1 MLNLIIRAALGN
13 RLIVLV
19 TALTVAV
26 FGTLAVLRSPI
37 DVLPDLDRPVV
48 TILTDAPGLVA
59 EDVEQLVTWPIEQVL
74 NGATGVFR
82 VRSSSAPGL
91 SAVYAEFDWNADIY
105 RARQIVSEKLQLADV
120 PSGITPVMAP
130 VSSIMGQVL
139 LVGYRSRNGSTP
151 QQELRRIVDRDVR
164 TRLLALPGVAQVVTT
179 GSRPTEL
186 QVTADADRMRAFGVT
201 LPEVRAAVESANQ
214 AAFGG
219 TLEQGV
225 KGPYV
230 GVSGRLRAADELAQA
245 LVRADDARPICLD
258 DVADV
263 TFGPSRIGTGD
274 AGVDGGPG
282 VLVVVTKQPGIDTV
296 ELTTRIEAEL
306 DALQAQLPGDVE
318 RVDGLFRQ
326 ADFIHRAIANVTDAV
341 RDGAILVVLILFLF
355 LMNLRTTWI
364 TLTAI
369 PLSVA
374 VAAMVF
380 SAFGLSLNT
389 MTLGGL
395 AVAIGTLVDDA
406 IVDVE
411 NVYRRLFENRRRA
424 VPRSTLQVVYEASC
438 EVRKPVTYGTL
449 LVTVVYL
456 PLFFLTGIE
465 GRLFLPIGLAYIVS
479 VTASLLVALTVT
491 PVLCYALLGKT
502 PGAKTGD
509 DAHAEY
515 GGRFVESLRRA
526 AGSVARL
533 SIARPAMVTGIALS
547 LFLGAALI
555 LALRGTTFLPPFNEG
570 SAQVNIMLPPDTSLA
585 ASDRFGQ
592 RLETVL
598 LEVDGVAHVARRTG
612 RAEGDEHIMPVSTT
626 EAIVSFDP
634 DSTRSRDEILEEIRH
649 ELSHEFPGLPNET
662 EQPLAHLL
670 SHMLSGVTAQV
681 AIKLTGPDL
690 RVLREIAAE
699 VEEAI
704 HEIPGVRDLYVEPL
718 IEVDQVEVAPR
729 RADMARLNVTTDDI
743 ASTVALAMGTEE
755 VSRLREGRVS
765 YPVKVG
771 LRSEDRADLEDLA
784 GLLVRSRTGHLVRLG
799 DIADVRMTR
808 TPNEVRRENVE
819 RRLVVRHNV
828 AERPLGDVV
837 ADVEQALVPVRAELA
852 DLPGYGIRL
861 SGQFEAQQEASRI
874 IVSLSVLSLAAMV
887 LILYL
892 HFRSL
897 RLAHLVLLSRPIAFV
912 GAVGAIVWTGQ
923 AVSIASMVGMIA
935 LLGMATRNAILL
947 VDHAVELM
955 REQGRGYA
963 EDLLVL
969 AARERIVPVMM
980 TALTSGIGLVPLA
993 LAADEPGREIL
1004 YPVATVILGGLVTN
1018 TLLDFVVTPGL
1029 LSWFAKDELES
1040 LARPAAAETV

>member
-1 MLNLIIRAALGN
+1 MLNQIIRAALGN

-74 NGATGVFR
+74 NGATGIFR

-91 SAVYAEFDWNADIY
+91 SAVYAEFDWDADIY
-105 RARQIVSEKLQLADV
+105 RARQIVAEKLQLADV
-120 PSGITPVMAP
+120 PTGISPVMAP

-139 LVGYRSRNGSTP
+139 LVGYRSKNGSTP
-151 QQELRRIVDRDVR
+151 QQDLRRIVDRDVR
-164 TRLLALPGVAQVVTT
+164 TRLLALQGVAQVVTT
-179 GSRPTEL
+179 GSRSTEL
-186 QVTADADRMRAFGVT
+186 QVTADADQMRAFGVT
-201 LPEVRAAVESANQ
+201 LPEIRSAVEDANR

-219 TLEQGV
+219 TLDQGV

-230 GVSGRLRAADELAQA
+230 GVSGRLRAADELADA
-245 LVRADDARPICLD
+245 LVRADDARPVRLR
-258 DVADV
+258 DVANV

-296 ELTTRIEAEL
+296 ELTQRIETEL
-306 DALQAQLPGDVE
+306 DALQAQLPADIE

-374 VAAMVF
+374 IAAMVF
-380 SAFGLSLNT
+380 AAFGLSLNT

-411 NVYRRLFENRRRA
+411 NVYRRLFENRRSRA
-424 VPRSTLQVVYEASC
+424 PRDTLQVVYEASC

-479 VTASLLVALTVT
+479 VIASLLVALTVT
-491 PVLCYALLGKT
+491 PVLCYLLLGKSK
-502 PGAKTGD
+502 PAGD
-509 DAHAEY
+509 ATHAEY
-515 GGRFVESLRRA
+515 GGRVVETLRSA
-526 AGSVARL
+526 ADVVARF
-533 SIARPAMVTGIALS
+533 SIARPALVTGVSLS
-547 LFLGAALI
+547 MFLGAALI
-555 LALRGTTFLPPFNEG
+555 LGLRGTTFLPPFNEG

-592 RLETVL
+592 RLENVL
-598 LEVDGVAHVARRTG
+598 LEIDGVAHVARRTG

-634 DSTRSRDEILEEIRH
+634 DSTRNRDEILEEIRH
-649 ELSHEFPGLPNET
+649 EVTEEFPGLPNET

-681 AIKLTGPDL
+681 AIKLTGSDL
-690 RVLREIAAE
+690 RVLREIAHE

-704 HEIPGVRDLYVEPL
+704 HEIPGVRDLFVEPL
-718 IEVDQVEVAPR
+718 IEVDQVEIAPR
-729 RADMARLNVTTDDI
+729 RTDMARLSITADDI

-765 YPVKVG
+765 YPIKVG
-771 LRSEDRADLEDLA
+771 LRAEDRADLEDLA
-784 GLLVRSRTGHLVRLG
+784 ALLVRARTGELIRLG
-799 DIADVRMTR
+799 DVAEVRMTR

-837 ADVEQALVPVRAELA
+837 ADVENALMPVRAELA

-912 GAVGAIVWTGQ
+912 GAVLAVMWTGQ

-955 REQGRGYA
+955 RERGQGFS

-1018 TLLDFVVTPGL
+1018 TLLDFAVTPGL
-1029 LSWFAKDELES
+1029 LSWFAREELDS
-1040 LARPAAAETV
+1040 LSRPTTAV

>member
-1 MLNLIIRAALGN
+1 MLNQIIRAALGN

-19 TALTVAV
+19 TAITVAV

-74 NGATGVFR
+74 NGATGIFR

-105 RARQIVSEKLQLADV
+105 RARQIVAEKLQLADV
-120 PSGITPVMAP
+120 PPGITPVMAP

-139 LVGYRSRNGSTP
+139 LVGYRSRDGNTP

-201 LPEVRAAVESANQ
+201 LPEVRTAVETANR

-230 GVSGRLRAADELAQA
+230 GVSGRLRAADELAEA
-245 LVRADDARPICLD
+245 LVRADEARPVRLA

-306 DALQAQLPGDVE
+306 DALQAQLPADVE

-374 VAAMVF
+374 IAAMVF
-380 SAFGLSLNT
+380 AAFGLSLNT

-424 VPRSTLQVVYEASC
+424 APRSTLQVVYEASC

-491 PVLCYALLGKT
+491 PVLCYLLLGKG
-502 PGAKTGD
+502 PRAVDGD
-509 DAHAEY
+509 ATHAEY
-515 GGRFVESLRRA
+515 GGRFVEALRNA
-526 AGSVARL
+526 AGAVARA
-533 SIARPAMVTGIALS
+533 SIARPAMITGIALS

-585 ASDRFGQ
+585 ASDRFGR

-598 LEVDGVAHVARRTG
+598 LEVDGIAHVARRTG

-634 DSTRSRDEILEEIRH
+634 NSTRSRDAILEEIRH

-690 RVLREIAAE
+690 RVLRELAAE

-729 RADMARLNVTTDDI
+729 RADLARLNVTTDDI
-743 ASTVALAMGTEE
+743 AGTVALAMGTEE

-765 YPVKVG
+765 YPIKVG
-771 LRSEDRADLEDLA
+771 LRAEDRADLEDLA
-784 GLLVRSRTGHLVRLG
+784 GLLVRSRAGQLVRLG
-799 DIADVRMTR
+799 DLADVRMTR

-837 ADVEQALVPVRAELA
+837 ADVEQALVPVRAELSN
-852 DLPGYGIRL
+852 LPGYGIRL

-874 IVSLSVLSLAAMV
+874 IVSLSALSLAAMV

-935 LLGMATRNAILL
+935 LLGMATR
-947 VDHAVELM
+947 
-955 REQGRGYA
+955 
-963 EDLLVL
+963 
-969 AARERIVPVMM
+969 
-980 TALTSGIGLVPLA
+980 
-993 LAADEPGREIL
+993 
-1004 YPVATVILGGLVTN
+1004 
-1018 TLLDFVVTPGL
+1018 
-1029 LSWFAKDELES
+1029 
-1040 LARPAAAETV
+1040 

>member
-1 MLNLIIRAALGN
+1 MLNQIIRAALGN

-74 NGATGVFR
+74 NGATGIFR

-91 SAVYAEFDWNADIY
+91 SAVYAEFDWDADIY

-120 PSGITPVMAP
+120 PPGVTPVMAP

-139 LVGYRSRNGSTP
+139 LVGYRSKDGSTP

-186 QVTADADRMRAFGVT
+186 QVIADADRMRAFDVT
-201 LPEVRAAVESANQ
+201 LPEVRSAVEKANR

-230 GVSGRLRAADELAQA
+230 GVSGRLRAAEELAEA
-245 LVRADDARPICLD
+245 LVHEDAVRPVRLS
-258 DVADV
+258 DVAEV

-296 ELTTRIEAEL
+296 ELTERIESEL
-306 DALQAQLPGDVE
+306 DALQAQLPQDIE

-326 ADFIHRAIANVTDAV
+326 ADFIHRAIENVTGAV
-341 RDGAILVVLILFLF
+341 RDGAILVVLVLFLF

-374 VAAMVF
+374 IAAMVF

-411 NVYRRLFENRRRA
+411 NVYRRLFENRQRTR
-424 VPRSTLQVVYEASC
+424 PRDALHVVYEASC

-491 PVLCYALLGKT
+491 PVLCLLLLGSTKQSSQ
-502 PGAKTGD
+502 ALD
-509 DAHAEY
+509 HAEY
-515 GGRFVESLRRA
+515 GGRVVEGLRRA
-526 AGSVARL
+526 ADGLARL
-533 SIARPAMVTGIALS
+533 SIARPAPILGVALS

-585 ASDRFGQ
+585 TSDRFGR
-592 RLETVL
+592 RLEDVL
-598 LEVDGVAHVARRTG
+598 LEVEGVAHVARRTG

-634 DSTRSRDEILEEIRH
+634 ESSRSRDEILEEIRH
-649 ELSHEFPGLPNET
+649 EVAEAFPGLANET

-704 HEIPGVRDLYVEPL
+704 HGIPGVRDLYVEPL
-718 IEVDQVEVAPR
+718 IEVDQVEVSPR
-729 RADMARLNVTTDDI
+729 RADMARLNVTVDDI

-765 YPVKVG
+765 YPIKVG
-771 LRSEDRADLEDLA
+771 LRSEDRADLQDLG
-784 GLLVRSRTGHLVRLG
+784 GLLVRSRAGELVRLG
-799 DIADVRMTR
+799 DVAEVRMTK

-837 ADVEQALVPVRAELA
+837 ADVERALEPVRAELA

-897 RLAHLVLLSRPIAFV
+897 LLAHLVLLSRPIAFV
-912 GAVGAIVWTGQ
+912 GAVIAIMWTGQ

-955 REQGRGYA
+955 REQGRGFS

-1029 LSWFAKDELES
+1029 LSWFARDELDAM
-1040 LARPAAAETV
+1040 ARPGVEESV